1 MPLSFDYLKVL
12 HIMRQNQIGFILI
25 KMANSTNTISRSWL
39 ITQAKKHQSKL
50 LFANVIAIV
59 ATLISVP
66 IPLLMPLMVDEVL
79 LNQPSTG
86 IEMMNRV
93 LPTSWQTA
101 TGYIILTLLLV
112 VLMRAASQM
121 LNILQ
126 SRQFTLVS
134 KTITY
139 QMRSKMI
146 DKLGRI
152 SIKQYETR
160 GSGGI
165 NAHLVTD
172 IETIDQFIG
181 STLSKFIIGL
191 LTVSGTAIVLL
202 WIEWRLGLFIL
213 LVNPVVVYF
222 SRLLGS
228 KVKHLKKRENQ
239 AFERFQN
246 RLVETLDGIYQL
258 RAANKEREFLTEL
271 KQQANEVRL
280 SADKY
285 AWQSEAAGRL
295 SFLLFLLGFEL
306 FRAAAMLMVVF
317 SDLSIGQMFAV
328 FGYLWFMLSPVQ
340 ELLSIQFSWYSA
352 KAALGRINTLLD
364 LEEEHR
370 PLSKVNPFTDDKEV
384 EVTVSN
390 VNFSYNGENN
400 VLNDLSLNIPAGKK
414 VALVGASGGGKSTLI
429 QLLIGVY
436 RANSGQIRFNGE
448 TCDDI
453 SFDVIRGEIAVVL
466 QQPILFN
473 DTLRHNLTLGGEH
486 DEADLWR
493 ALEIAQMQDVISK
506 LDHGLDSQ
514 IGRNGIRLSGGQ
526 RQRLAIARMVLS
538 NPKFVILDEA
548 TSALDT
554 ATESA
559 LHKALNEFLK
569 GRTTLIVAHRL
580 SAVKQA
586 DLIYVLEDGRVSQAG
601 THRELVEQEGL
612 YQTLYGSV
620 QSYAN

>member
-1 MPLSFDYLKVL
+1 
-12 HIMRQNQIGFILI
+12 
-25 KMANSTNTISRSWL
+25 
-39 ITQAKKHQSKL
+39 
-50 LFANVIAIV
+50 
-59 ATLISVP
+59 
-66 IPLLMPLMVDEVL
+66 MVDEVL
-79 LNQPSTG
+79 LNQPGTG
-86 IEMMNRV
+86 LAVMNHW
-93 LPTSWQTA
+93 LPTAWQTP
-101 TGYIILTLLLV
+101 TGYIMFTLLLV
-112 VLMRAASQM
+112 VLMRAASQL
-121 LNILQ
+121 LNIVQ
-126 SRQFTLVS
+126 NRQFTLVS
-134 KTITY
+134 KTITF

-165 NAHLVTD
+165 NAHLITD

-181 STLSKFIIGL
+181 TTLSKFIISF
-191 LTVSGTAIVLL
+191 LTVIGTAIVLL
-202 WIEWRLGLFIL
+202 WLEWRLGLFIL
-213 LVNPVVVYF
+213 LVNPIVIYF
-222 SRLLGS
+222 SRKLGS

-258 RAANKEREFLTEL
+258 RAANKEREFLAQLT
-271 KQQANEVRL
+271 ANADAVRRH
-280 SADKY
+280 ADKY

-306 FRAAAMLMVVF
+306 FRAVAMLMVVF
-317 SDLSIGQMFAV
+317 SDLTIGQIFAV

-340 ELLSIQFSWYSA
+340 ELLGIQFSWYSA
-352 KAALGRINTLLD
+352 KAALNRINDLLQ

-370 PLSKVNPFTDDKEV
+370 PPSKVNPFTDDREV
-384 EVTVSN
+384 DVSISH
-390 VNFSYNGENN
+390 VDFSYDGEHN
-400 VLNDLSLNIPAGKK
+400 VLDDLSLIIPAGKK

-436 RANSGQIRFNGE
+436 RANSGEIRYNGE

-453 SFDVIRGEIAVVL
+453 SFDVIRSQIAVVL
-466 QQPILFN
+466 QQPVLFN
-473 DTLRHNLTLGGEH
+473 DTLRHNLTLGSDY
-486 DEADLWR
+486 DELSLWR

-506 LDHGLDSQ
+506 LNQGLDTQ

-554 ATESA
+554 ATEAA
-559 LHKALNEFLK
+559 LHKALTEFLQ

-586 DLIYVLEDGRVSQAG
+586 DLIYVLEDGKVSQSG
-601 THRELVEQEGL
+601 THGELVEQEGL
-612 YQTLYGSV
+612 YQTLYGSI
-620 QSYAN
+620 QSHA

>member
-1 MPLSFDYLKVL
+1 MSNNKD
-12 HIMRQNQIGFILI
+12 
-25 KMANSTNTISRSWL
+25 TISRSWL

-50 LFANVIAIV
+50 LFANAIAII
-59 ATLISVP
+59 ATVISVP

-79 LNQPSTG
+79 LNQPSSG
-86 IEMMNRV
+86 IEMMNHL
-93 LPTSWQTA
+93 LPESWHNA
-101 TGYIILTLLLV
+101 PGYIVLTLVLV

-165 NAHLVTD
+165 NAHLITD

-181 STLSKFIIGL
+181 STLSKFIISL
-191 LTVSGTAIVLL
+191 LTVTGTAIVLL

-213 LVNPVVVYF
+213 LVNPIVIYF

-258 RAANKEREFLTEL
+258 RAANKEREFLTQL
-271 KQQANEVRL
+271 KSQADDIRE

-306 FRAAAMLMVVF
+306 FRAAAMLMVLF
-317 SDLSIGQMFAV
+317 SDLTIGQMFAV

-364 LEEEHR
+364 LEEEYR
-370 PLSKVNPFTDDKEV
+370 PVSKVNPFTEEQEV
-384 EVTVSN
+384 EVTISN
-390 VNFSYNGENN
+390 VNFSYDGENN
-400 VLNDLSLNIPAGKK
+400 VLNNLSLSIPAGKK

-453 SFDVIRGEIAVVL
+453 SFDVIRNEIAVVL

-473 DTLRHNLTLGGEH
+473 DSLRHNLTLGSEH
-486 DEADLWR
+486 DELSLWR
-493 ALEIAQMQDVISK
+493 ALEIAQMQDVIK
-506 LDHGLDSQ
+506 QLDHGLETQ

-526 RQRLAIARMVLS
+526 RQRLAIARMILS

-559 LHKALNEFLK
+559 LHSALNEFLK

-586 DLIYVLEDGRVSQAG
+586 DLIYVLEDGSVSQTG
-601 THRELVEQEGL
+601 THGELVEQQGL
-612 YQTLYGSV
+612 YQTLYGSI
-620 QSYAN
+620 QSHTIK

>member
-1 MPLSFDYLKVL
+1 MT
-12 HIMRQNQIGFILI
+12 
-25 KMANSTNTISRSWL
+25 AEANTISRSWL
-39 ITQAKKHQSKL
+39 ITQVKKNKSKL
-50 LFANVIAIV
+50 LVANLIAII

-79 LNQPSTG
+79 LKQPG
-86 IEMMNRV
+86 EGLALMNSV
-93 LPTSWQTA
+93 LPASIQTP
-101 TGYIILTLLLV
+101 TGYIFFTLFLI
-112 VLMRAASQM
+112 VLMRSAGQA

-152 SIKQYETR
+152 SIRQYETQ

-172 IETIDQFIG
+172 IETIDLFIG
-181 STLSKFIIGL
+181 STLSKFIISL
-191 LTVSGTAIVLL
+191 LTVLGTAGVLL
-202 WIEWRLGLFIL
+202 WLDWRLGLFIL
-213 LVNPVVVYF
+213 LVNPIVIYF
-222 SRLLGS
+222 SRKLGS

-239 AFERFQN
+239 SFEQFQN

-271 KQQANEVRL
+271 KLQANQVRL
-280 SADKY
+280 DSDKY
-285 AWQSEAAGRL
+285 AWQSEAAGRV

-306 FRAAAMLMVVF
+306 FRAVAMLMVLF
-317 SDLSIGQMFAV
+317 SDLTIGQIFAV
-328 FGYLWFMLSPVQ
+328 FGYLWFMLGPVQ
-340 ELLSIQFSWYSA
+340 ELLGIQFSWYSA
-352 KAALGRINTLLD
+352 KAALGRINTLLQ
-364 LEEEHR
+364 LEEEYR
-370 PLSKVNPFTDDKEV
+370 PISKINPFVEGQEV
-384 EVTVSN
+384 DVSIEEVT
-390 VNFSYNGENN
+390 FSYNEETK
-400 VLNDLSLNIPAGKK
+400 VLNNLSLHIPAGKK

-436 RANSGQIRFNGE
+436 RQDSGHIKFNHQ
-448 TCDDI
+448 TTDDI
-453 SFDVIRGEIAVVL
+453 SFDVIRDQIAVVL

-473 DTLRHNLTLGGEH
+473 DSLRHNLTLGGH
-486 DEADLWR
+486 YSDTQLWQ
-493 ALEIAQMQDVISK
+493 ALEIAQMQDVISQ
-506 LDHGLDSQ
+506 LSQGLDTQ
-514 IGRNGIRLSGGQ
+514 VGRNGIRLSGGQ

-538 NPKFVILDEA
+538 DPKFVILDEA

-554 ATESA
+554 ATEAA
-559 LHKALNEFLK
+559 LHRALTEFLS

-586 DLIYVLEDGRVSQAG
+586 DLIYVLEDGQVTQFG
-601 THRELVEQEGL
+601 THGELVEQQGL
-612 YQTLYGSV
+612 YQTLYGAI
-620 QSYAN
+620 QSHG

>member
-1 MPLSFDYLKVL
+1 MTYTSD
-12 HIMRQNQIGFILI
+12 
-25 KMANSTNTISRSWL
+25 TISRSWL
-39 ITQAKKHQSKL
+39 ITQVKKHKSKL
-50 LFANVIAIV
+50 LYANAIAIA

-79 LNQPSTG
+79 LNKPGTGLAVMNKWLPSD
-86 IEMMNRV
+86 
-93 LPTSWQTA
+93 WQTP
-101 TGYIILTLLLV
+101 TGYIMFTLLLV
-112 VLMRAASQM
+112 VLMRAASQL
-121 LNILQ
+121 LNIVQ
-126 SRQFTLVS
+126 NRQFTLVS
-134 KTITY
+134 KTITF

-165 NAHLVTD
+165 NAHLITD

-181 STLSKFIIGL
+181 TTLSKFLISF
-191 LTVSGTAIVLL
+191 LTVIGTAIVLL
-202 WIEWRLGLFIL
+202 WLEWRLGLFIL
-213 LVNPVVVYF
+213 LVNPIVIYF
-222 SRLLGS
+222 SRKLGS

-258 RAANKEREFLTEL
+258 RAANKEREFLAQLTSH
-271 KQQANEVRL
+271 ADEVRNH
-280 SADKY
+280 ADKY

-306 FRAAAMLMVVF
+306 FRAVAMLMVVF
-317 SDLSIGQMFAV
+317 SDLTIGQIFAV

-340 ELLSIQFSWYSA
+340 ELLGIQFSWYSA
-352 KAALGRINTLLD
+352 KAALTRINELLQ

-370 PLSKVNPFTDDKEV
+370 PPSKVNPFTDDREV
-384 EVTVSN
+384 EVSISH
-390 VNFSYNGENN
+390 VNFSYDGEHK
-400 VLNDLSLNIPAGKK
+400 VLDDLSLEIPAGKK

-436 RANSGQIRFNGE
+436 RANSGEIRYNGE

-453 SFDVIRGEIAVVL
+453 SFDVIRSQIAVVL
-466 QQPILFN
+466 QQPVLFN
-473 DTLRHNLTLGGEH
+473 DTLRHNLTLGSDY
-486 DEADLWR
+486 DELSLWR
-493 ALEIAQMQDVISK
+493 ALDIAQMQDVINK
-506 LDHGLDSQ
+506 LNQGLDTQ

-526 RQRLAIARMVLS
+526 RQRLAIARMILS

-554 ATESA
+554 ATEAA
-559 LHKALNEFLK
+559 LHKALTEFLQ

-586 DLIYVLEDGRVSQAG
+586 DLIYVLEDGHVSQSG
-601 THRELVEQEGL
+601 THGELVEQEGL
-612 YQTLYGSV
+612 YQTLYGSI
-620 QSYAN
+620 QSHA